1 LKTHGL
7 VRLDVKI
14 VANKMWMC
22 IPIEIR
28 GKYAYLFRHLKNL
41 FDNSQAS
48 FIFDLNNKQD
58 ERG

>member
-1 LKTHGL
+1 
-7 VRLDVKI
+7 
-14 VANKMWMC
+14 MWMC